1 MQQDSNIIKF
11 ERNRLFK
18 SKILSYFIATINVT
32 AQVVLLFN
40 TIDYIIAYFFKNW
53 DITLGYYNLT
63 ELANGFLIALILQF
77 LFIEMSYASIDTA
90 NKIIK
95 IRNLNTHLIPIK
107 KSILDITKV
116 EISQKEYNL
125 MLYFKK
131 KKKLRISI
139 KECNKFNKLLQ
150 ELNPSIE
157 VEYEE

>member
-18 SKILSYFIATINVT
+18 SKTISYFVATINVT
-32 AQVVLLFN
+32 AQVVLLCN
-40 TIDYIIAYFFKNW
+40 TIDYIVAYFSINW
-53 DITLGYYNLT
+53 NITLGYYNLT
-63 ELANGFLIALILQF
+63 ELANIFFLALILQF
-77 LFIEMSYASIDTA
+77 LFIEMSYARIDTA

-95 IRNLNTHLIPIK
+95 IRNLRTHLIPIK

-139 KECNKFNKLLQ
+139 KECNKFTKLLQ
-150 ELNPSIE
+150 ELNPNIE
-157 VEYEE
+157 VEYKE

>member
-1 MQQDSNIIKF
+1 
-11 ERNRLFK
+11 
-18 SKILSYFIATINVT
+18 
-32 AQVVLLFN
+32 
-40 TIDYIIAYFFKNW
+40 
-53 DITLGYYNLT
+53 
-63 ELANGFLIALILQF
+63 
-77 LFIEMSYASIDTA
+77 MSYASIDTA

-139 KECNKFNKLLQ
+139 KECNKFVTLLQ

-157 VEYEE
+157 VEYKE

>member
-63 ELANGFLIALILQF
+63 ELAYGFLIALILQF

-131 KKKLRISI
+131 KKKLRTSI
-139 KECNKFNKLLQ
+139 KECNKFVKLLQ

-157 VEYEE
+157 VEHKE

>member
-63 ELANGFLIALILQF
+63 ELAKVFLIALILQF

-139 KECNKFNKLLQ
+139 KKCNKFVTLLQ
-150 ELNPSIE
+150 ELNPAIE
-157 VEYEE
+157 VEYKE

>member
-40 TIDYIIAYFFKNW
+40 TIDYIIAYFVKNW

-63 ELANGFLIALILQF
+63 ELAYAFLIALILQF

-139 KECNKFNKLLQ
+139 KECNKFVTLLQ

-157 VEYEE
+157 VEYKE

>member
-53 DITLGYYNLT
+53 DINLGYYNLT

-139 KECNKFNKLLQ
+139 KECNKFVTLLQ
-150 ELNPSIE
+150 ELNPAIE
-157 VEYEE
+157 VEYKE

>member
-63 ELANGFLIALILQF
+63 ELAYGFLIALILQF

-139 KECNKFNKLLQ
+139 KECNKFVTLLQ

-157 VEYEE
+157 VEYKE

>member
-11 ERNRLFK
+11 ERNRLSK

-139 KECNKFNKLLQ
+139 KECNKFTKLLQ

>member
-1 MQQDSNIIKF
+1 MQQDSNMIKF

-139 KECNKFNKLLQ
+139 KECNKFVTILQ

-157 VEYEE
+157 VEYKE